1 MVKHLSDR
9 QKEILKILLNKK
21 GFISTE
27 KIADDLFLS
36 KKTIYRELKIIE
48 NNVKIEKIKSK
59 GIRLDISLV
68 ERAELREKILND
80 RNILEKY
87 SAQERRMKILIYL
100 LKISPKTTSIEK
112 LSKSYYVSK
121 TSIVNDLNYIEKKI
135 KKYNLK
141 LEKGKKGS
149 KITGNEREIREAL
162 VNLIN
167 MSTRLKEDE
176 KINSDR
182 IDDETLKELTYQFK
196 KEDIDSIEK
205 LLSNVE
211 KKLNYTLAD
220 SYYINILTHLLILL
234 ERIKNGVIKYDKAEM
249 KNYEVSEQNIYSI
262 SKELGE
268 ELLKKFDVKLPGEEI
283 YFIYQYLVSSGIGN
297 SKDESDWEVSQL
309 MKQIKLKVKNIIK
322 DIIQYF
328 YEITKIDL
336 RKNSNLYGSLALH
349 IKALINRLEYEIKI
363 QNSMYEEIKKEF
375 PYMYEVTN
383 QIMNRIIEKYKMKKI
398 SKYEISYLTIYFQA
412 ILESRKIIKNVVIVC
427 SSGFGTSY
435 LLKNRIQKIF
445 PELEVKD
452 VLSVNDLKNNYNLNN
467 VDLIIST
474 IHLKNMNK
482 PVAYVSS
489 VLNEEDVKLLNNNF
503 IIQDYEKNYVE
514 IEKMKEK
521 EIIKE
526 INFKLDK
533 ILTKDMIKLNLE
545 FDNKN
550 KIFEELAELLYKN
563 KIIKSKKKFRIEI
576 KNRELTGDTN
586 LKNKIAIPH
595 LKSKNILKEQIII
608 FRLKKEIIW
617 DNSNSK
623 VKVIILIVS
632 RERKIKKEILELK
645 MISKIIE
652 SLLEK
657 EVRVIILKKNKEMI
671 YEKLEEIIN
680 SEG

>member
-27 KIADDLFLS
+27 KIANDLFLS

-87 SAQERRMKILIYL
+87 SVQERRIKILTYL

-112 LSKSYYVSK
+112 LSKSYYISK

-162 VNLIN
+162 INLIN
-167 MSTRLKEDE
+167 MSTRLREDE

-196 KEDIDSIEK
+196 KEDIYSIEK

-550 KIFEELAELLYKN
+550 EIFEELAELLYKN

-576 KNRELTGDTN
+576 ENRELTGDTN

-617 DNSNSK
+617 DNSNSR

>member
-576 KNRELTGDTN
+576 KNRELIGDTN

>member
-87 SAQERRMKILIYL
+87 SAQERRMKILTYL

-121 TSIVNDLNYIEKKI
+121 NSIVNDLNYIEKKI

-162 VNLIN
+162 INLIN

-550 KIFEELAELLYKN
+550 EIFEELAELLYKN

-576 KNRELTGDTN
+576 ENRELTGDTN

-617 DNSNSK
+617 DNSNSR

>member
-87 SAQERRMKILIYL
+87 SVQERRIKILTYL

-162 VNLIN
+162 INLIN
-167 MSTRLKEDE
+167 MSTRLREDE

-196 KEDIDSIEK
+196 KEDIYSIEK

-234 ERIKNGVIKYDKAEM
+234 ERIKNGVIKYDKTEM

-550 KIFEELAELLYKN
+550 EIFEELAELLYKN

-608 FRLKKEIIW
+608 FRLKKEII
-617 DNSNSK
+617 
-623 VKVIILIVS
+623 
-632 RERKIKKEILELK
+632 
-645 MISKIIE
+645 
-652 SLLEK
+652 
-657 EVRVIILKKNKEMI
+657 
-671 YEKLEEIIN
+671 
-680 SEG
+680 

>member
-27 KIADDLFLS
+27 KIANDLFLS

-87 SAQERRMKILIYL
+87 SVQERRIKILTYL

-162 VNLIN
+162 INLIN
-167 MSTRLKEDE
+167 MSTRLREDE

-196 KEDIDSIEK
+196 KEDIYSIEK

-234 ERIKNGVIKYDKAEM
+234 ERIKNGVIKYDKTEM

-550 KIFEELAELLYKN
+550 EIFEELAELLYKN

-617 DNSNSK
+617 DNSNSR

>member
-1 MVKHLSDR
+1 MD
-9 QKEILKILLNKK
+9 
-21 GFISTE
+21 
-27 KIADDLFLS
+27 
-36 KKTIYRELKIIE
+36 
-48 NNVKIEKIKSK
+48 
-59 GIRLDISLV
+59 
-68 ERAELREKILND
+68 
-80 RNILEKY
+80 
-87 SAQERRMKILIYL
+87 
-100 LKISPKTTSIEK
+100 
-112 LSKSYYVSK
+112 
-121 TSIVNDLNYIEKKI
+121 
-135 KKYNLK
+135 
-141 LEKGKKGS
+141 
-149 KITGNEREIREAL
+149 
-162 VNLIN
+162 
-167 MSTRLKEDE
+167 
-176 KINSDR
+176 
-182 IDDETLKELTYQFK
+182 
-196 KEDIDSIEK
+196 
-205 LLSNVE
+205 
-211 KKLNYTLAD
+211 
-220 SYYINILTHLLILL
+220 
-234 ERIKNGVIKYDKAEM
+234 
-249 KNYEVSEQNIYSI
+249 
-262 SKELGE
+262 
-268 ELLKKFDVKLPGEEI
+268 
-283 YFIYQYLVSSGIGN
+283 
-297 SKDESDWEVSQL
+297 
-309 MKQIKLKVKNIIK
+309 
-322 DIIQYF
+322 
-328 YEITKIDL
+328 
-336 RKNSNLYGSLALH
+336 
-349 IKALINRLEYEIKI
+349 
-363 QNSMYEEIKKEF
+363 
-375 PYMYEVTN
+375 
-383 QIMNRIIEKYKMKKI
+383 
-398 SKYEISYLTIYFQA
+398 
-412 ILESRKIIKNVVIVC
+412 
-427 SSGFGTSY
+427 
-435 LLKNRIQKIF
+435 
-445 PELEVKD
+445 LEVKD

-550 KIFEELAELLYKN
+550 EIFEELAELLYKN

-617 DNSNSK
+617 DNSNSR

-632 RERKIKKEILELK
+632 KERKIKKEILELK

>member
-87 SAQERRMKILIYL
+87 SAQERRMKILTYL

-162 VNLIN
+162 INLIN

-550 KIFEELAELLYKN
+550 EIFEELAELLYKN

-576 KNRELTGDTN
+576 ENRELTGDTN

-617 DNSNSK
+617 DNSNSR

>member
-87 SAQERRMKILIYL
+87 SVQERRIKILTYL

-162 VNLIN
+162 INLIN
-167 MSTRLKEDE
+167 MSTRLREDE

-196 KEDIDSIEK
+196 KEDIYSIEK

-234 ERIKNGVIKYDKAEM
+234 ERIKNGVIKYDKTEM

-550 KIFEELAELLYKN
+550 EIFEELAELLYKN

-617 DNSNSK
+617 DNSNSR

>member
-68 ERAELREKILND
+68 EQAELREKILND

-87 SAQERRMKILIYL
+87 SAQERRMKILTYL

-162 VNLIN
+162 INLIN
-167 MSTRLKEDE
+167 MSTRLREDE

-196 KEDIDSIEK
+196 KEDIYSIEK

-533 ILTKDMIKLNLE
+533 ILIKDMIKLNLE

-550 KIFEELAELLYKN
+550 EIFEELAELLYKN

-576 KNRELTGDTN
+576 KNRELIGDTN